1 MTRIDGSSRPWPGR
15 VGRIDR
21 DLIATVKKGAG
32 TAVYY
37 VTGSS
42 SMVAYLRQLLANA
55 AINDDD
61 VRSEEFQGY

>member
-1 MTRIDGSSRPWPGR
+1 
-15 VGRIDR
+15 
-21 DLIATVKKGAG
+21 
-32 TAVYY
+32 